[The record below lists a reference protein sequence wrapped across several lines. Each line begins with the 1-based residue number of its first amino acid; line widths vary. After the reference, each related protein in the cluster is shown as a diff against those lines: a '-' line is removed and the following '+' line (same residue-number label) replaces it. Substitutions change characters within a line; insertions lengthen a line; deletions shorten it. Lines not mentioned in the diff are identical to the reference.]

1 MKKTFLLTTATAII
15 LSACSH
21 SEKKADN
28 SANAVDPISQNID
41 SSISPK
47 EDFFKYANNTWFKQH
62 PIPASESN
70 NGLWKTIQDKLNED
84 IKKICESSSAD
95 AKAAK
100 GSNKQKIGDFYF
112 SGMDTA
118 NIDKAGYAPLKEEF
132 NKIDA
137 IKNTTDLLSVA
148 AHLETLE
155 VPALYGFSVSKDDKK
170 SSQYVVDLYQ
180 IRLGLP
186 ERDYYFNTDARTVA
200 IRAEYVKHIK
210 AMFQLIGQ
218 DEKTAAKTADNIMKL
233 ETTIAKSCR
242 KMEDLRDPY
251 KNYNKMSVAQVNKLT
266 PSIKWEETLK
276 QLGLNS
282 VDSIVVGQPEFY
294 TALETNIKTTSVDDW
309 KSYFKWSLLNRY
321 SSDLSKEIEKEDFNF
336 YSTVLSGVKEQK
348 PRWKRIVSATDHSL
362 GELVG
367 QVYVDEFCPK
377 GTKEKLA
384 EIGNNIR
391 SVYAEHIKACD
402 WMSAPTKEK
411 ALSKLNKI
419 NMKVGYP
426 DKWKDLSALQIS
438 RDSYCRNMMN
448 VNNWYYNFM
457 INKYGKP
464 VDRTEWDMEP
474 QTYNAYYDPANNEI
488 VVPACNIIVPG
499 FEGRMPD
506 DAILYGIIGGSTFGH
521 EITHGFDDQG
531 SLYDENGN
539 LRDWWTKEDREKF
552 VAKTKRIVRQF
563 DNYVV
568 LDSLHLKGAN
578 SQGENIA
585 DLGGVIMGY
594 EAFMKTKQ
602 GQSTELIN
610 GYTPSQRYF
619 LAYAYA
625 WMVNMT
631 DAAMAKQVMSNEHAP
646 APFRVI
652 GPLSN
657 VEEFYKAFDVK
668 KGDKMYREDSVR
680 VKIW

>member
-21 SEKKADN
+21 SEKKADK

-70 NGLWKTIQDKLNED
+70 NGLWKTIQDTLNED

-118 NIDKAGYAPLKEEF
+118 NIDKAGYTPLKEEF
-132 NKIDA
+132 TKIDA

-155 VPALYGFSVSKDDKK
+155 VPTLYGFSVSKDDKK

-200 IRAEYVKHIK
+200 IRSEYVKHIK

-294 TALETNIKTTSVDDW
+294 TALETNIKKTSVDDW

-377 GTKEKLA
+377 GTKEKLL

-391 SVYAEHIKACD
+391 GVYAEHIKSLD

-448 VNNWYYNFM
+448 VNTWYYNFM
-457 INKYGKP
+457 LNKYGKP

-563 DNYVV
+563 DNYVI

-602 GQSTELIN
+602 GQSKELIN

-619 LAYAYA
+619 LAYGYA

>member
-21 SEKKADN
+21 SEKKADK
-28 SANAVDPISQNID
+28 SANAVDPISEHID

-70 NGLWKTIQDKLNED
+70 NGLWKTIQDTLNED
-84 IKKICESSSAD
+84 IKKICESSAAD

-137 IKNTTDLLSVA
+137 IKNTTDLLTVA

-155 VPALYGFSVSKDDKK
+155 VPALYGFSVSKDDKN

-251 KNYNKMSVAQVNKLT
+251 KNYNKMSVAQLNKLT

-539 LRDWWTKEDREKF
+539 LRDWWTKGDRVKF

-563 DNYVV
+563 DNYVI

-602 GQSTELIN
+602 GQSKELIN
-610 GYTPSQRYF
+610 GYTASQRYF
-619 LAYAYA
+619 LAYGYA